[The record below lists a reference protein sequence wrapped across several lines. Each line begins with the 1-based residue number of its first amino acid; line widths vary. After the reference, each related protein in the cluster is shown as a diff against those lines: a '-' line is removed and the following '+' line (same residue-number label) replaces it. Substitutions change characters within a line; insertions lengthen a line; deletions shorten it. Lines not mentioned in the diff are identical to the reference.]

1 MTRKEISYCLGDH
14 PRRNTGIYESTYKVY
29 TLAIGGNFG
38 QHQNASFL
46 LSEGSYQ
53 VQECV
58 CVFGFQL

>member
-1 MTRKEISYCLGDH
+1 MIIFRVSDSI
-14 PRRNTGIYESTYKVY
+14 RVRVRVRI
-29 TLAIGGNFG
+29 NFLF
-38 QHQNASFL
+38 SVRLL

>member
-1 MTRKEISYCLGDH
+1 MTRKEISNCLGDH
-14 PRRNTGIYESTYKVY
+14 PRCNTLIYESTYKVY

-38 QHQNASFL
+38 RHQNASFL

-58 CVFGFQL
+58 CAFEFEL